1 MSAVA
6 GGHGADDPW
15 TTTVLTNEDILV
27 MPEIGIEI
35 PLAEIYEDIDFSGQ
49 EAASA

>member
-1 MSAVA
+1 M
-6 GGHGADDPW
+6 
-15 TTTVLTNEDILV
+15 IFV

-35 PLAEIYEDIDFSGQ
+35 PLAEIYEDIDLSGQ